1 MTSPTQPVLVGIVG
15 APQGIRG
22 EVRVR
27 PYTEEPGALA
37 DYGALYAGDGRRFE
51 VLSARDAGTVVILRL
66 RGVNDRNAAE
76 ALRGLEL
83 FVDRTALKDDDL
95 EEDEFFH
102 ADLEGLEAVDAEGRS
117 WGVVTA
123 VFDFGAGDLLEL
135 KAPGRKSV
143 VIPFSL
149 PAVPEV
155 DIANGR
161 ILIDPAAAGLLD
173 DDAKLSD
180 EEGGPDGEGDGNDD
194 RSGDKGGGK
203 KPGGKGRRG

>member
-1 MTSPTQPVLVGIVG
+1 MTSLTQPVLVGIVG

-37 DYGALYAGDGRRFE
+37 EYGALYAADGRRFE
-51 VLSARDAGTVVILRL
+51 VLSVRDAGNVVVVRFLGI
-66 RGVNDRNAAE
+66 NDRNAAE
-76 ALRGLEL
+76 KLRGMEL
-83 FVDRTALKDDDL
+83 FVDRSALRDEEL

-102 ADLEGLEAVDAEGRS
+102 ADLEGLEAIDAEGRS

-135 KAPGRKSV
+135 RAPGRKSV

-149 PAVPEV
+149 AAVPKV
-155 DIANGR
+155 DIAAGT
-161 ILIDPAAAGLLD
+161 ILIDPLAAGLID
-173 DDAKLSD
+173 DGSSPSD
-180 EEGGPDGEGDGNDD
+180 EEGGPGSRDEG
-194 RSGDKGGGK
+194 KGGG
-203 KPGGKGRRG
+203 RRK

>member
-1 MTSPTQPVLVGIVG
+1 
-15 APQGIRG
+15 
-22 EVRVR
+22 
-27 PYTEEPGALA
+27 
-37 DYGALYAGDGRRFE
+37 
-51 VLSARDAGTVVILRL
+51 
-66 RGVNDRNAAE
+66 
-76 ALRGLEL
+76 
-83 FVDRTALKDDDL
+83 
-95 EEDEFFH
+95 
-102 ADLEGLEAVDAEGRS
+102 
-117 WGVVTA
+117 VVTA